1 MKMETRY
8 IIFKNEVEILLKKSP
23 RNIQAI
29 YSEIQKK
36 YPNECDDREP
46 CEHKGHFYQ
55 YGEWKHIVRNA
66 LQGLKKE
73 KMVVYD
79 PVKVIW
85 VHN

>member
-1 MKMETRY
+1 MKMGTRY

-23 RNIQAI
+23 LNIQAI
-29 YSEIQKK
+29 YIEIQKK

-55 YGEWKHIVRNA
+55 YGEWKHLVRNA
-66 LQGLKKE
+66 LQGLRKE
-73 KMVVYD
+73 KMVVHD
-79 PVKVIW
+79 PVKDLW

>member
-1 MKMETRY
+1 METRY
-8 IIFKNEVEILLKKSP
+8 IMFKNELEVLLKKSSM
-23 RNIQAI
+23 NIQTI
-29 YSEIQKK
+29 YSKIQKK
-36 YPNECDDREP
+36 YPNECDDTEP

-55 YGEWKHIVRNA
+55 HGEWKHLVRNA

-79 PVKVIW
+79 SLKGIW